1 MLDDQRPGTVYW
13 IDHYV
18 VGTSDVDRWVDFH
31 EKVLGATA
39 ARPAGGGGPG
49 RNAIGMFQDLAGPC
63 HHGGF
68 GQREALPA
76 SNGLGTTYPRYG
88 LFIRQEDIPEHLA

>member
-1 MLDDQRPGTVYW
+1 
-13 IDHYV
+13 
-18 VGTSDVDRWVDFH
+18 
-31 EKVLGATA
+31 GATT

-68 GQREALPA
+68 GQRDALPA

-88 LFIRQEDIPEHLA
+88 LFIRQEDIPEHLARLDANQVPHTDPIRTSAEGEPGTAIYWEDPDHN